1 MMLISR
7 TRTVQG
13 SVVLAALLLL
23 NACGGGGGATVS
35 EEQQIVATNTQF
47 RSQVAS
53 ILTRAASEFG
63 VEIEPDN
70 FASIIQ
76 RDSENVRFSVNA
88 SIRGVEQLTIDDLRR
103 GADILFTFL
112 HFSDGRS
119 GFFVTRIREENGE
132 WIAELRTLE
141 GSTTIRDVDV
151 GTGNPGNPLPI
162 QGTFLSL
169 KFWTSW
175 YQACRDIHWTSPSSP
190 FTFQGCGQPDF
201 TERTTQGNYES
212 QLGDIAIRTLDTMEQ
227 ALRSRSRN
235 ASREV
240 MCISRDDTLVVAQM
254 HSGVS
259 SWTLERLAQQSP
271 MTCYYHTGNSSR
283 IVPVQITNDNGVWS
297 TPNLPVA
304 RLVIKEPSRPRPPRP
319 HLAQNERNAVIEFPV
334 ADNDVEIEFP
344 VQ

>member
-76 RDSENVRFSVNA
+76 RDSEGFKSIVNA
-88 SIRGVEQLTIDDLRR
+88 SIRGVEQLTQNDLTQ
-103 GADILFTFL
+103 GADVLFSFVQY
-112 HFSDGRS
+112 SDGRK
-119 GFFVTRIREENGE
+119 GFFVTRVRSESEGI
-132 WIAELRTLE
+132 WIAEMRTLG
-141 GSTTIRDVDV
+141 GSTTTTDVSVASGDPVAQKPKLTVDWDDGPCIDV
-151 GTGNPGNPLPI
+151 RWGPIIIKACVPIDLEDILPL
-162 QGTFLSL
+162 
-169 KFWTSW
+169 
-175 YQACRDIHWTSPSSP
+175 
-190 FTFQGCGQPDF
+190 
-201 TERTTQGNYES
+201 RTTQGNYES

-283 IVPVQITNDNGVWS
+283 IVPVQITNDSGVWS
-297 TPNLPVA
+297 TPNLPGA
-304 RLVIKEPSRPRPPRP
+304 RLVIREPSRPRSTRP
-319 HLAQNERNAVIEFPV
+319 QLAQNERNAVIEFPV